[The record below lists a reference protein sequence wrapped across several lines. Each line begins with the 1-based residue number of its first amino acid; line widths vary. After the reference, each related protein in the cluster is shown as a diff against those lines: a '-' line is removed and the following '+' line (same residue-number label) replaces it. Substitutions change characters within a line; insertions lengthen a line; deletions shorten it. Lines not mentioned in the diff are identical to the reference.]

1 MSCVRKVQ
9 CAESVY
15 QEINRIRSKST
26 HFDSNFYVGREG
38 LEKWIQW
45 DQLENF
51 VTGDVFLLLRRNDY
65 YKEVYYFADGNAAL
79 QTALQKLT
87 SFEDRLNI
95 DYVGKENAK
104 QEVFLK
110 AGFCYKMSLNRFSKI
125 QDEDGV
131 DAPIPYGEYAS
142 ESDLQSIASVLNLT
156 MDKDV
161 DQIPQQC
168 EILDYIHRKMAIVA
182 KDDKTGNVA
191 ALILWTRVGKRMEFN
206 YWALHPDYKG
216 TLYALDLLNS
226 FYIINGAVKRST
238 LFVRDNNIVP
248 EIIHTS
254 TGYKRDGVVDYVYCY
269 RKKESG

>member
-1 MSCVRKVQ
+1 MSCVQKVQ
-9 CAESVY
+9 SAEHVY
-15 QEINRIRSKST
+15 QEINRIRSKSLR
-26 HFDSNFYVGREG
+26 FESNFYVGRES

-45 DQLENF
+45 DQLESFATN
-51 VTGDVFLLLRRNDY
+51 DVFLLLRRNDY
-65 YKEVYYFADGNAAL
+65 YKEVYYFADGEAAL
-79 QTALQKLT
+79 QAALQKLT
-87 SFEDRLNI
+87 SLENRLNI

-104 QEVFLK
+104 QEVFLN
-110 AGFCYKMSLNRFSKI
+110 AGFIYKMSLNRYSKI
-125 QDEDGV
+125 QSDEGV

-142 ESDLQSIASVLNLT
+142 ESDLQSIVSVLNLT

-168 EILDYIHRKMAIVA
+168 EILDYIRRKMAIVA
-182 KDDKTGNVA
+182 RDDKTGNVA

-206 YWALHPDYKG
+206 YWALNPDYKG

-226 FYIINGAVKRST
+226 LYIINGAVKRST

-269 RKKESG
+269 RKGA